1 MRDLAHSF
9 WLKFRLNS
17 LEIFTWNLIIRRHKS
32 IENKL
37 TELYKKSLLY
47 NNNNQEEISSF
58 IKAKLIDETLS
69 EENNEVS
76 KDSPISEILLKD

>member
-1 MRDLAHSF
+1 M
-9 WLKFRLNS
+9 
-17 LEIFTWNLIIRRHKS
+17 I
-32 IENKL
+32 
-37 TELYKKSLLY
+37 Y